1 MENLNERIAAL
12 KEMPKKQLRVEWQHA
27 YRSEAPDISSGML
40 RLGIAYRLHEK
51 HFGGLKPKTISI
63 LKRIAKKGRAGIA
76 GADSLKPGTRLVRS
90 WNGQTLV
97 VLVVDDGF
105 VMGDRHYRSLSEIAR
120 EITGA
125 HWSGPRFFGLTGK
138 HAA

>member
-1 MENLNERIAAL
+1 MDSLNDRIEAL
-12 KEMPKKQLRVEWQHA
+12 KDMPKKQLRVEWQHV

-40 RLGIAYRLHEK
+40 RLGIAYRLQEK
-51 HFGGLKPKTISI
+51 HFGGLSPKTITK
-63 LKRIAKKGRAGIA
+63 LKRIAKKGRAALSGS
-76 GADSLKPGTRLVRS
+76 DSLKPGTRLVRS
-90 WNGQTLV
+90 WNGQTLA

-105 VMGDRHYRSLSEIAR
+105 IMGDKHYRSLSEIAR
-120 EITGA
+120 EVTGA

>member
-1 MENLNERIAAL
+1 MESLTDRIAAL
-12 KEMPKKQLRVEWQHA
+12 TEMSKKQLRVEWQHA
-27 YRSEAPDISSGML
+27 YRSAAPDISSGML
-40 RLGIAYRLHEK
+40 RLGIAYRLQEK
-51 HFGGLKPKTISI
+51 HLGGLSPKTARK
-63 LKRIAKKGRAGIA
+63 LKRIAKKGRTGIT
-76 GADSLKPGTRLVRS
+76 GANSLKPGTRLVRS

-105 VMGDRHYRSLSEIAR
+105 VMGDKHYRSLSEIAR
-120 EITGA
+120 EVTGA

>member
-1 MENLNERIAAL
+1 MLNLHQRIAAL
-12 KEMPKKQLRVEWQHA
+12 ADMPKKQLRVEWQTI
-27 YRSEAPDISSGML
+27 YRSEPPGISSGML
-40 RLGIAYRLHEK
+40 RLGIAYRLQEK
-51 HFGGLKPKTISI
+51 HLDGLKPATVRQ

-76 GADSLKPGTRLVRS
+76 SPANLKPGTRLVRS

-97 VLVVDDGF
+97 VLVTDDGF

-120 EITGA
+120 EVTGA

>member
-1 MENLNERIAAL
+1 MESHTERIAAL
-12 KEMPKKQLRVEWQHA
+12 KNMSKKQLRVEWQHA
-27 YRSEAPDISSGML
+27 YRSEAPDISSGAL
-40 RLGIAYRLHEK
+40 RLGIAYRLQEK
-51 HFGGLKPKTISI
+51 HLGGLKPKTISK
-63 LKRIAKKGRAGIA
+63 LRRIAKKGRAALSGP
-76 GADSLKPGTRLVRS
+76 DNLKPGTRLVRS

-105 VMGDRHYRSLSEIAR
+105 VMGDKHYRSLSKIAR
-120 EITGA
+120 EVTGA

>member
-1 MENLNERIAAL
+1 MENLTARIAAL
-12 KEMPKKQLRVEWQHA
+12 KEMSKKQLRVEWQHV

-40 RLGIAYRLHEK
+40 RLGIAYRLQEK
-51 HFGGLKPKTISI
+51 HLGGLKPKTVRK
-63 LKRIAKKGRAGIA
+63 LKRIARQGRAALSGSD
-76 GADSLKPGTRLVRS
+76 GLKPGTRLVRS

-120 EITGA
+120 EVTSA